1 MFNEKT
7 NKIAICHKNSAK
19 SLHKPT
25 KMTTFATY
33 YLTISI
39 NDKRKECHG
48 RFKFILKD
56 YVLP

>member
-1 MFNEKT
+1 M
-7 NKIAICHKNSAK
+7 CHKNSAK

>member
-1 MFNEKT
+1 M
-7 NKIAICHKNSAK
+7 AICHKNSEK
-19 SLHKPT
+19 SLHKPI
-25 KMTTFATY
+25 KKTTFATY